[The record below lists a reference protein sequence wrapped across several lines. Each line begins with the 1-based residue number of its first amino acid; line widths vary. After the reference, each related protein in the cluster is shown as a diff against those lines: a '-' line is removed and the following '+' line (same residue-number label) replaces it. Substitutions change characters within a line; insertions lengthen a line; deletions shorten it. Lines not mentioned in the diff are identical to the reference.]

1 MKDFL
6 TLNKNMLGATTSGTR
21 FNVSRSGSSKLTSHA
36 SEPSSFRLTPEAIIE
51 TVSKKKDPMTTPPK
65 AVGFHSSSGESWTVY
80 FDRDGNKYNSIE
92 EYQAEMKRQEEERKR
107 QEEERKRQ
115 ANNNT
120 SHSSVGHD
128 GHVNS
133 EDRRYQIQAA
143 HRKAEKERAEQAA
156 TGGNY
161 SFNLDD
167 DNVRNLINNSD
178 DSEDDNT
185 LLYAILAGI
194 GIVGVAFAVKKSK
207 NKKKKKNK

>member
-6 TLNKNMLGATTSGTR
+6 TLNKNMLGATISGSR
-21 FNVSRSGSSKLTSHA
+21 FNSSRRGSSSSGSSGSSNSSTS
-36 SEPSSFRLTPEAIIE
+36 SGSSSSSTSSSSTKIDK
-51 TVSKKKDPMTTPPK
+51 TTTPPG

-80 FDRDGNKYNSIE
+80 YDSKGNKYNSIE

-107 QEEERKRQ
+107 Q

-120 SHSSVGHD
+120 SHSSGGHD

-133 EDRRYQIQAA
+133 EDIRYQIQAA
-143 HRKAEKERAEQAA
+143 HIKAEKERAEQAA

-161 SFNLDD
+161 GFNLDD
-167 DNVRNLINNSD
+167 YNVRNLINNSD

-194 GIVGVAFAVKKSK
+194 GIVGVAFLAKKNK
-207 NKKKKKNK
+207 NKKKKKRK

>member
-1 MKDFL
+1 MKDYL
-6 TLNKNMLGATTSGTR
+6 TLNKNMLGATTSGTS

-36 SEPSSFRLTPEAIIE
+36 STPS
-51 TVSKKKDPMTTPPK
+51 
-65 AVGFHSSSGESWTVY
+65 GSSILKPGEFVRRSTSDGRTAY
-80 FDRDGNKYNSIE
+80 YRDGKEYTYE
-92 EYQAEMKRQEEERKR
+92 EYQAEIKRQEEERKR
-107 QEEERKRQ
+107 QEEEQKRQ

-120 SHSSVGHD
+120 SHSSGGHD

-133 EDRRYQIQAA
+133 EDRRYQIQAE
-143 HRKAEKERAEQAA
+143 HIKAEKERAEQAA

-167 DNVRNLINNSD
+167 DNVRNLINNSE

-207 NKKKKKNK
+207 NKNKKKKK